1 MTFKI
6 LLVDDN
12 EAYTDSIMDIL
23 EDEGYSVQTANS
35 GEQACAITGNNQ
47 FDLILMDIKM
57 PGMNGVETFL
67 KMKEQ
72 NPHVNVI
79 LFTAYALSEL
89 IQIAYANGILAVL
102 KKPLNIDQLGDLIA
116 QRQEKGDGGYI
127 LMAADDRALNKNL
140 QKTLVESGYR
150 VAMTCDANDTFCELE
165 RQNFDIL
172 LLDLNMPNLNSL
184 ETYRRIKKLRPDMIT
199 ILMTGYAEQMNDMI
213 DYTIDDGAYTVLPKP
228 INVEQLLNLLQQ
240 ITAEK
245 SKGNR
250 KKSGTER

>member
-1 MTFKI
+1 
-6 LLVDDN
+6 
-12 EAYTDSIMDIL
+12 
-23 EDEGYSVQTANS
+23 
-35 GEQACAITGNNQ
+35 
-47 FDLILMDIKM
+47 
-57 PGMNGVETFL
+57 
-67 KMKEQ
+67 
-72 NPHVNVI
+72 
-79 LFTAYALSEL
+79 
-89 IQIAYANGILAVL
+89 
-102 KKPLNIDQLGDLIA
+102 
-116 QRQEKGDGGYI
+116 
-127 LMAADDRALNKNL
+127 
-140 QKTLVESGYR
+140 
-150 VAMTCDANDTFCELE
+150 MTCDANDTFCELE

-184 ETYRRIKKLRPDMIT
+184 ETYRRIKKLRPDIIT